1 MPTESQF
8 PAGHPS
14 TTTGAG
20 GGGGPGYEVRDTN
33 IRAVVAFLVAL
44 TLFVIISQV
53 FLWGLL
59 RALSGDKPESATPL
73 TTPDMIHEQR
83 RVLNAKEDAAL
94 ATIDRAIEQIAE
106 RGLPVTGA
114 GRTEAEVNSHAG
126 IAAKPET
133 NPPKAQE
140 KEKNQAKDAPKDRN
154 GQGTAK

>member
-44 TLFVIISQV
+44 TLFVIVSQL

-114 GRTEAEVNSHAG
+114 GRT
-126 IAAKPET
+126 
-133 NPPKAQE
+133 
-140 KEKNQAKDAPKDRN
+140 
-154 GQGTAK
+154 

>member
-8 PAGHPS
+8 PAGHPA
-14 TTTGAG
+14 TTTGAAG
-20 GGGGPGYEVRDTN
+20 GSGYEVRDAN
-33 IRAVVAFLVAL
+33 VRAVVTFLVGL
-44 TLFVIISQV
+44 TLFVIISLV

-59 RALSGDKPESATPL
+59 RALAGDRPESPTPL
-73 TTPDMIHEQR
+73 SAPDLIHEQR

-114 GRTEAEVNSHAG
+114 GRTEAEINSHAG

-140 KEKNQAKDAPKDRN
+140 KEKDQAKDAPKDRN
-154 GQGTAK
+154 SQGTAK